1 MKRKIVAAMCA
12 LAVLCTSANVFP
24 MSSVSAARKEKAVG
38 TTYYISN
45 RGDNQN
51 SGTSEGEAWQTLDK
65 LKDVKLQPGDSV
77 LFEAGS
83 VFQGFLHL
91 QNVHGTKENPIRIG
105 SYGEGNKPIINARGE
120 GVWYQD
126 YSTPMDNSGHRSKGY
141 VSSAILLY
149 DVDYVE
155 VKGLELTNESDD
167 AQYIQNG
174 LANTSARM
182 DRTGVAGIAKDGG
195 TMDHVYLEDLYIH
208 DIDGNLQDK
217 HMDNGGIQFNVS
229 KPTDE
234 SKTGIARYND
244 VKITNC
250 YVKDVKRAGIV
261 VGYTYQH
268 SKFNGAQIADETV
281 QKYGHTNI
289 YIADNYVQ
297 NSGND
302 AIVAMYAYRPVI
314 ERNIS
319 DTAGVDLDDG
329 YAGYWQ
335 SFCATIWP
343 WKTKDAVFQYN
354 EAFDTVGEGNGD
366 GQAWDIDWS
375 DGTVYQYNYSHNN
388 GGGSMLICLN
398 EAYNGTFRYNLSHND
413 LGCLITFQGNPEAKI
428 YNNVFYVDGD
438 RATRVHHNASGKR
451 SGSGVIS
458 NNIFY
463 NASTANP
470 NDEWEPNGNKKFSNN
485 LYYGYTST
493 PSTDKHAVVVA
504 ESEKDQ
510 IFVGPLT
517 APDSTDGTIHRHDD
531 PEAKTVFDG
540 FKIKEDSA
548 AVNAGVYIPNN
559 GGKDFFGNKLGMTP
573 DIGMHET
580 KAEDGEIVEEIYSDV
595 YKVTENEIND
605 VEVGTTVDE
614 MKENLVYD
622 KRVTLEVYKGEEA
635 AAGDAAVEDGMIL
648 KLKNGDTVKEY
659 TIHTVLRLSTLVYEI
674 EGTTIREVPKGTTVG
689 TFKENLIHHKR
700 VNVDVY
706 KGDKKV
712 EDSEVI
718 EEGMTLKVS
727 YKEVSKEFNISLV
740 KVYKEYAATGMTAE
754 AGSFQPNNNTE
765 GNGNLAL
772 DNNLNTMW
780 HTNWNGCQRSET
792 WITIDMKK
800 EQNVAMLKYTPR
812 QGGGTNGNIT
822 AYEIYVSKDGQTW
835 GEPVATGTWAN
846 NNVVKYA
853 RFDTVLGRYV
863 KLVATDSASQEASKI
878 FASAAE
884 IRLGFEE

>member
-1 MKRKIVAAMCA
+1 
-12 LAVLCTSANVFP
+12 
-24 MSSVSAARKEKAVG
+24 
-38 TTYYISN
+38 
-45 RGDNQN
+45 
-51 SGTSEGEAWQTLDK
+51 
-65 LKDVKLQPGDSV
+65 
-77 LFEAGS
+77 
-83 VFQGFLHL
+83 
-91 QNVHGTKENPIRIG
+91 
-105 SYGEGNKPIINARGE
+105 
-120 GVWYQD
+120 
-126 YSTPMDNSGHRSKGY
+126 
-141 VSSAILLY
+141 
-149 DVDYVE
+149 
-155 VKGLELTNESDD
+155 
-167 AQYIQNG
+167 
-174 LANTSARM
+174 
-182 DRTGVAGIAKDGG
+182 
-195 TMDHVYLEDLYIH
+195 
-208 DIDGNLQDK
+208 
-217 HMDNGGIQFNVS
+217 
-229 KPTDE
+229 
-234 SKTGIARYND
+234 
-244 VKITNC
+244 
-250 YVKDVKRAGIV
+250 
-261 VGYTYQH
+261 
-268 SKFNGAQIADETV
+268 
-281 QKYGHTNI
+281 
-289 YIADNYVQ
+289 
-297 NSGND
+297 
-302 AIVAMYAYRPVI
+302 
-314 ERNIS
+314 
-319 DTAGVDLDDG
+319 
-329 YAGYWQ
+329 
-335 SFCATIWP
+335 
-343 WKTKDAVFQYN
+343 
-354 EAFDTVGEGNGD
+354 
-366 GQAWDIDWS
+366 
-375 DGTVYQYNYSHNN
+375 
-388 GGGSMLICLN
+388 MLICLN

-493 PSTDKHAVVVA
+493 PSTDKHAVVA

-580 KAEDGEIVEEIYSDV
+580 RAEDGEIVEEIYSDV

>member
-1 MKRKIVAAMCA
+1 
-12 LAVLCTSANVFP
+12 
-24 MSSVSAARKEKAVG
+24 
-38 TTYYISN
+38 
-45 RGDNQN
+45 
-51 SGTSEGEAWQTLDK
+51 
-65 LKDVKLQPGDSV
+65 
-77 LFEAGS
+77 
-83 VFQGFLHL
+83 
-91 QNVHGTKENPIRIG
+91 
-105 SYGEGNKPIINARGE
+105 
-120 GVWYQD
+120 
-126 YSTPMDNSGHRSKGY
+126 
-141 VSSAILLY
+141 
-149 DVDYVE
+149 
-155 VKGLELTNESDD
+155 
-167 AQYIQNG
+167 
-174 LANTSARM
+174 
-182 DRTGVAGIAKDGG
+182 
-195 TMDHVYLEDLYIH
+195 
-208 DIDGNLQDK
+208 
-217 HMDNGGIQFNVS
+217 MDNGGIQFNVS

-580 KAEDGEIVEEIYSDV
+580 RAEDGEIVEEIYSDV

>member
-1 MKRKIVAAMCA
+1 M
-12 LAVLCTSANVFP
+12 
-24 MSSVSAARKEKAVG
+24 
-38 TTYYISN
+38 
-45 RGDNQN
+45 
-51 SGTSEGEAWQTLDK
+51 
-65 LKDVKLQPGDSV
+65 
-77 LFEAGS
+77 
-83 VFQGFLHL
+83 
-91 QNVHGTKENPIRIG
+91 
-105 SYGEGNKPIINARGE
+105 
-120 GVWYQD
+120 
-126 YSTPMDNSGHRSKGY
+126 
-141 VSSAILLY
+141 
-149 DVDYVE
+149 
-155 VKGLELTNESDD
+155 
-167 AQYIQNG
+167 
-174 LANTSARM
+174 
-182 DRTGVAGIAKDGG
+182 
-195 TMDHVYLEDLYIH
+195 
-208 DIDGNLQDK
+208 
-217 HMDNGGIQFNVS
+217 
-229 KPTDE
+229 
-234 SKTGIARYND
+234 
-244 VKITNC
+244 
-250 YVKDVKRAGIV
+250 
-261 VGYTYQH
+261 
-268 SKFNGAQIADETV
+268 
-281 QKYGHTNI
+281 
-289 YIADNYVQ
+289 
-297 NSGND
+297 
-302 AIVAMYAYRPVI
+302 
-314 ERNIS
+314 
-319 DTAGVDLDDG
+319 
-329 YAGYWQ
+329 
-335 SFCATIWP
+335 
-343 WKTKDAVFQYN
+343 
-354 EAFDTVGEGNGD
+354 
-366 GQAWDIDWS
+366 
-375 DGTVYQYNYSHNN
+375 
-388 GGGSMLICLN
+388 
-398 EAYNGTFRYNLSHND
+398 
-413 LGCLITFQGNPEAKI
+413 
-428 YNNVFYVDGD
+428 
-438 RATRVHHNASGKR
+438 
-451 SGSGVIS
+451 IS

-614 MKENLVYD
+614 
-622 KRVTLEVYKGEEA
+622 
-635 AAGDAAVEDGMIL
+635 I
-648 KLKNGDTVKEY
+648 
-659 TIHTVLRLSTLVYEI
+659 VLRLSTLVYEI

>member
-1 MKRKIVAAMCA
+1 M
-12 LAVLCTSANVFP
+12 N
-24 MSSVSAARKEKAVG
+24 
-38 TTYYISN
+38 
-45 RGDNQN
+45 
-51 SGTSEGEAWQTLDK
+51 
-65 LKDVKLQPGDSV
+65 LKQ
-77 LFEAGS
+77 
-83 VFQGFLHL
+83 
-91 QNVHGTKENPIRIG
+91 
-105 SYGEGNKPIINARGE
+105 
-120 GVWYQD
+120 
-126 YSTPMDNSGHRSKGY
+126 
-141 VSSAILLY
+141 
-149 DVDYVE
+149 
-155 VKGLELTNESDD
+155 
-167 AQYIQNG
+167 
-174 LANTSARM
+174 
-182 DRTGVAGIAKDGG
+182 
-195 TMDHVYLEDLYIH
+195 
-208 DIDGNLQDK
+208 
-217 HMDNGGIQFNVS
+217 
-229 KPTDE
+229 
-234 SKTGIARYND
+234 IARYND

-580 KAEDGEIVEEIYSDV
+580 RAEDGEIVEEIYSDV

-605 VEVGTTVDE
+605 VEAGTTVDE
-614 MKENLVYD
+614 MKENLVYH

>member
-1 MKRKIVAAMCA
+1 
-12 LAVLCTSANVFP
+12 
-24 MSSVSAARKEKAVG
+24 
-38 TTYYISN
+38 
-45 RGDNQN
+45 
-51 SGTSEGEAWQTLDK
+51 
-65 LKDVKLQPGDSV
+65 
-77 LFEAGS
+77 
-83 VFQGFLHL
+83 
-91 QNVHGTKENPIRIG
+91 
-105 SYGEGNKPIINARGE
+105 
-120 GVWYQD
+120 
-126 YSTPMDNSGHRSKGY
+126 MDNSGHRSKGY

-614 MKENLVYD
+614 
-622 KRVTLEVYKGEEA
+622 
-635 AAGDAAVEDGMIL
+635 I
-648 KLKNGDTVKEY
+648 
-659 TIHTVLRLSTLVYEI
+659 VLRLSTLVYEI

-853 RFDTVLGRYV
+853 RFDTVSGRYV

>member
-1 MKRKIVAAMCA
+1 
-12 LAVLCTSANVFP
+12 
-24 MSSVSAARKEKAVG
+24 
-38 TTYYISN
+38 
-45 RGDNQN
+45 
-51 SGTSEGEAWQTLDK
+51 
-65 LKDVKLQPGDSV
+65 
-77 LFEAGS
+77 
-83 VFQGFLHL
+83 
-91 QNVHGTKENPIRIG
+91 
-105 SYGEGNKPIINARGE
+105 
-120 GVWYQD
+120 
-126 YSTPMDNSGHRSKGY
+126 
-141 VSSAILLY
+141 
-149 DVDYVE
+149 
-155 VKGLELTNESDD
+155 
-167 AQYIQNG
+167 
-174 LANTSARM
+174 
-182 DRTGVAGIAKDGG
+182 
-195 TMDHVYLEDLYIH
+195 
-208 DIDGNLQDK
+208 
-217 HMDNGGIQFNVS
+217 MDNGGIQFNVS

-835 GEPVATGTWAN
+835 GEPVAMGTWAN

>member
-1 MKRKIVAAMCA
+1 M
-12 LAVLCTSANVFP
+12 
-24 MSSVSAARKEKAVG
+24 
-38 TTYYISN
+38 
-45 RGDNQN
+45 
-51 SGTSEGEAWQTLDK
+51 
-65 LKDVKLQPGDSV
+65 
-77 LFEAGS
+77 
-83 VFQGFLHL
+83 
-91 QNVHGTKENPIRIG
+91 
-105 SYGEGNKPIINARGE
+105 
-120 GVWYQD
+120 
-126 YSTPMDNSGHRSKGY
+126 
-141 VSSAILLY
+141 SSAILLY

-614 MKENLVYD
+614 
-622 KRVTLEVYKGEEA
+622 
-635 AAGDAAVEDGMIL
+635 I
-648 KLKNGDTVKEY
+648 
-659 TIHTVLRLSTLVYEI
+659 VLRLSTLVYEI

-853 RFDTVLGRYV
+853 RFDTVSGRYV

>member
-1 MKRKIVAAMCA
+1 
-12 LAVLCTSANVFP
+12 
-24 MSSVSAARKEKAVG
+24 
-38 TTYYISN
+38 
-45 RGDNQN
+45 
-51 SGTSEGEAWQTLDK
+51 
-65 LKDVKLQPGDSV
+65 
-77 LFEAGS
+77 
-83 VFQGFLHL
+83 
-91 QNVHGTKENPIRIG
+91 
-105 SYGEGNKPIINARGE
+105 
-120 GVWYQD
+120 
-126 YSTPMDNSGHRSKGY
+126 
-141 VSSAILLY
+141 
-149 DVDYVE
+149 
-155 VKGLELTNESDD
+155 
-167 AQYIQNG
+167 
-174 LANTSARM
+174 
-182 DRTGVAGIAKDGG
+182 
-195 TMDHVYLEDLYIH
+195 MDHVYLEDLYIH

-727 YKEVSKEFNISLV
+727 YKEFNISLV

>member
-1 MKRKIVAAMCA
+1 
-12 LAVLCTSANVFP
+12 
-24 MSSVSAARKEKAVG
+24 
-38 TTYYISN
+38 
-45 RGDNQN
+45 
-51 SGTSEGEAWQTLDK
+51 
-65 LKDVKLQPGDSV
+65 
-77 LFEAGS
+77 
-83 VFQGFLHL
+83 
-91 QNVHGTKENPIRIG
+91 
-105 SYGEGNKPIINARGE
+105 
-120 GVWYQD
+120 
-126 YSTPMDNSGHRSKGY
+126 MDNSGHRSKGY

-302 AIVAMYAYRPVI
+302 AIVTMYAYRPVI

>member
-1 MKRKIVAAMCA
+1 
-12 LAVLCTSANVFP
+12 
-24 MSSVSAARKEKAVG
+24 MS
-38 TTYYISN
+38 
-45 RGDNQN
+45 
-51 SGTSEGEAWQTLDK
+51 
-65 LKDVKLQPGDSV
+65 
-77 LFEAGS
+77 
-83 VFQGFLHL
+83 
-91 QNVHGTKENPIRIG
+91 
-105 SYGEGNKPIINARGE
+105 
-120 GVWYQD
+120 
-126 YSTPMDNSGHRSKGY
+126 
-141 VSSAILLY
+141 
-149 DVDYVE
+149 VDIYNYVE

>member
-1 MKRKIVAAMCA
+1 
-12 LAVLCTSANVFP
+12 
-24 MSSVSAARKEKAVG
+24 
-38 TTYYISN
+38 
-45 RGDNQN
+45 
-51 SGTSEGEAWQTLDK
+51 
-65 LKDVKLQPGDSV
+65 
-77 LFEAGS
+77 
-83 VFQGFLHL
+83 
-91 QNVHGTKENPIRIG
+91 
-105 SYGEGNKPIINARGE
+105 
-120 GVWYQD
+120 
-126 YSTPMDNSGHRSKGY
+126 
-141 VSSAILLY
+141 
-149 DVDYVE
+149 
-155 VKGLELTNESDD
+155 
-167 AQYIQNG
+167 
-174 LANTSARM
+174 
-182 DRTGVAGIAKDGG
+182 
-195 TMDHVYLEDLYIH
+195 
-208 DIDGNLQDK
+208 
-217 HMDNGGIQFNVS
+217 
-229 KPTDE
+229 
-234 SKTGIARYND
+234 
-244 VKITNC
+244 
-250 YVKDVKRAGIV
+250 
-261 VGYTYQH
+261 
-268 SKFNGAQIADETV
+268 
-281 QKYGHTNI
+281 
-289 YIADNYVQ
+289 
-297 NSGND
+297 
-302 AIVAMYAYRPVI
+302 
-314 ERNIS
+314 
-319 DTAGVDLDDG
+319 
-329 YAGYWQ
+329 
-335 SFCATIWP
+335 
-343 WKTKDAVFQYN
+343 
-354 EAFDTVGEGNGD
+354 
-366 GQAWDIDWS
+366 
-375 DGTVYQYNYSHNN
+375 
-388 GGGSMLICLN
+388 MLICLN

-413 LGCLITFQGNPEAKI
+413 LGCLIAFQGNPEAKI

-622 KRVTLEVYKGEEA
+622 KRVTLEVYKGEETA
-635 AAGDAAVEDGMIL
+635 TGDASVEDGMIL

-754 AGSFQPNNNTE
+754 VGSFQPNNNTE

-853 RFDTVLGRYV
+853 RFDTVSGRYV

>member
-1 MKRKIVAAMCA
+1 M
-12 LAVLCTSANVFP
+12 
-24 MSSVSAARKEKAVG
+24 
-38 TTYYISN
+38 
-45 RGDNQN
+45 
-51 SGTSEGEAWQTLDK
+51 
-65 LKDVKLQPGDSV
+65 
-77 LFEAGS
+77 
-83 VFQGFLHL
+83 
-91 QNVHGTKENPIRIG
+91 
-105 SYGEGNKPIINARGE
+105 
-120 GVWYQD
+120 
-126 YSTPMDNSGHRSKGY
+126 
-141 VSSAILLY
+141 
-149 DVDYVE
+149 
-155 VKGLELTNESDD
+155 
-167 AQYIQNG
+167 
-174 LANTSARM
+174 
-182 DRTGVAGIAKDGG
+182 
-195 TMDHVYLEDLYIH
+195 
-208 DIDGNLQDK
+208 
-217 HMDNGGIQFNVS
+217 
-229 KPTDE
+229 
-234 SKTGIARYND
+234 
-244 VKITNC
+244 
-250 YVKDVKRAGIV
+250 
-261 VGYTYQH
+261 
-268 SKFNGAQIADETV
+268 

-635 AAGDAAVEDGMIL
+635 AAGDAAVADGMIL

>member
-1 MKRKIVAAMCA
+1 M
-12 LAVLCTSANVFP
+12 
-24 MSSVSAARKEKAVG
+24 
-38 TTYYISN
+38 
-45 RGDNQN
+45 
-51 SGTSEGEAWQTLDK
+51 
-65 LKDVKLQPGDSV
+65 
-77 LFEAGS
+77 
-83 VFQGFLHL
+83 
-91 QNVHGTKENPIRIG
+91 
-105 SYGEGNKPIINARGE
+105 
-120 GVWYQD
+120 
-126 YSTPMDNSGHRSKGY
+126 
-141 VSSAILLY
+141 LY

-580 KAEDGEIVEEIYSDV
+580 RAEDGEIVEEIYSDV

>member
-1 MKRKIVAAMCA
+1 
-12 LAVLCTSANVFP
+12 
-24 MSSVSAARKEKAVG
+24 
-38 TTYYISN
+38 
-45 RGDNQN
+45 
-51 SGTSEGEAWQTLDK
+51 
-65 LKDVKLQPGDSV
+65 
-77 LFEAGS
+77 
-83 VFQGFLHL
+83 
-91 QNVHGTKENPIRIG
+91 
-105 SYGEGNKPIINARGE
+105 
-120 GVWYQD
+120 
-126 YSTPMDNSGHRSKGY
+126 
-141 VSSAILLY
+141 
-149 DVDYVE
+149 
-155 VKGLELTNESDD
+155 
-167 AQYIQNG
+167 
-174 LANTSARM
+174 
-182 DRTGVAGIAKDGG
+182 
-195 TMDHVYLEDLYIH
+195 
-208 DIDGNLQDK
+208 
-217 HMDNGGIQFNVS
+217 
-229 KPTDE
+229 
-234 SKTGIARYND
+234 
-244 VKITNC
+244 
-250 YVKDVKRAGIV
+250 
-261 VGYTYQH
+261 
-268 SKFNGAQIADETV
+268 
-281 QKYGHTNI
+281 
-289 YIADNYVQ
+289 
-297 NSGND
+297 
-302 AIVAMYAYRPVI
+302 MYAYRPVI

-580 KAEDGEIVEEIYSDV
+580 RAEDGEIVEEIYSDV

>member
-1 MKRKIVAAMCA
+1 M
-12 LAVLCTSANVFP
+12 
-24 MSSVSAARKEKAVG
+24 
-38 TTYYISN
+38 
-45 RGDNQN
+45 
-51 SGTSEGEAWQTLDK
+51 
-65 LKDVKLQPGDSV
+65 KLQPGDSV

-126 YSTPMDNSGHRSKGY
+126 YGTPMDNSGHRSKGY

-614 MKENLVYD
+614 
-622 KRVTLEVYKGEEA
+622 
-635 AAGDAAVEDGMIL
+635 I
-648 KLKNGDTVKEY
+648 
-659 TIHTVLRLSTLVYEI
+659 VLRLSTLVYEI

-853 RFDTVLGRYV
+853 RFDTVSGRYV

>member
-1 MKRKIVAAMCA
+1 
-12 LAVLCTSANVFP
+12 VLC
-24 MSSVSAARKEKAVG
+24 
-38 TTYYISN
+38 
-45 RGDNQN
+45 
-51 SGTSEGEAWQTLDK
+51 
-65 LKDVKLQPGDSV
+65 
-77 LFEAGS
+77 
-83 VFQGFLHL
+83 
-91 QNVHGTKENPIRIG
+91 
-105 SYGEGNKPIINARGE
+105 
-120 GVWYQD
+120 
-126 YSTPMDNSGHRSKGY
+126 
-141 VSSAILLY
+141 
-149 DVDYVE
+149 
-155 VKGLELTNESDD
+155 
-167 AQYIQNG
+167 
-174 LANTSARM
+174 
-182 DRTGVAGIAKDGG
+182 
-195 TMDHVYLEDLYIH
+195 H
-208 DIDGNLQDK
+208 DI
-217 HMDNGGIQFNVS
+217 
-229 KPTDE
+229 T
-234 SKTGIARYND
+234 
-244 VKITNC
+244 
-250 YVKDVKRAGIV
+250 
-261 VGYTYQH
+261 
-268 SKFNGAQIADETV
+268 QII
-281 QKYGHTNI
+281 K
-289 YIADNYVQ
+289 
-297 NSGND
+297 
-302 AIVAMYAYRPVI
+302 
-314 ERNIS
+314 
-319 DTAGVDLDDG
+319 GV
-329 YAGYWQ
+329 
-335 SFCATIWP
+335 
-343 WKTKDAVFQYN
+343 TKDAVFQYN

>member
-1 MKRKIVAAMCA
+1 
-12 LAVLCTSANVFP
+12 
-24 MSSVSAARKEKAVG
+24 
-38 TTYYISN
+38 
-45 RGDNQN
+45 
-51 SGTSEGEAWQTLDK
+51 
-65 LKDVKLQPGDSV
+65 
-77 LFEAGS
+77 
-83 VFQGFLHL
+83 
-91 QNVHGTKENPIRIG
+91 
-105 SYGEGNKPIINARGE
+105 
-120 GVWYQD
+120 
-126 YSTPMDNSGHRSKGY
+126 
-141 VSSAILLY
+141 
-149 DVDYVE
+149 
-155 VKGLELTNESDD
+155 
-167 AQYIQNG
+167 
-174 LANTSARM
+174 
-182 DRTGVAGIAKDGG
+182 
-195 TMDHVYLEDLYIH
+195 
-208 DIDGNLQDK
+208 
-217 HMDNGGIQFNVS
+217 
-229 KPTDE
+229 
-234 SKTGIARYND
+234 
-244 VKITNC
+244 
-250 YVKDVKRAGIV
+250 
-261 VGYTYQH
+261 
-268 SKFNGAQIADETV
+268 
-281 QKYGHTNI
+281 
-289 YIADNYVQ
+289 
-297 NSGND
+297 
-302 AIVAMYAYRPVI
+302 MYAYRPVI

-622 KRVTLEVYKGEEA
+622 KRVALEVYKGEEA

>member
-1 MKRKIVAAMCA
+1 
-12 LAVLCTSANVFP
+12 
-24 MSSVSAARKEKAVG
+24 
-38 TTYYISN
+38 
-45 RGDNQN
+45 
-51 SGTSEGEAWQTLDK
+51 
-65 LKDVKLQPGDSV
+65 
-77 LFEAGS
+77 
-83 VFQGFLHL
+83 
-91 QNVHGTKENPIRIG
+91 
-105 SYGEGNKPIINARGE
+105 
-120 GVWYQD
+120 
-126 YSTPMDNSGHRSKGY
+126 MDNSGHRSKGY

-635 AAGDAAVEDGMIL
+635 AAGDAAVEDGMIS

>member
-1 MKRKIVAAMCA
+1 
-12 LAVLCTSANVFP
+12 
-24 MSSVSAARKEKAVG
+24 
-38 TTYYISN
+38 
-45 RGDNQN
+45 
-51 SGTSEGEAWQTLDK
+51 
-65 LKDVKLQPGDSV
+65 
-77 LFEAGS
+77 
-83 VFQGFLHL
+83 
-91 QNVHGTKENPIRIG
+91 
-105 SYGEGNKPIINARGE
+105 
-120 GVWYQD
+120 
-126 YSTPMDNSGHRSKGY
+126 
-141 VSSAILLY
+141 
-149 DVDYVE
+149 
-155 VKGLELTNESDD
+155 
-167 AQYIQNG
+167 
-174 LANTSARM
+174 
-182 DRTGVAGIAKDGG
+182 
-195 TMDHVYLEDLYIH
+195 
-208 DIDGNLQDK
+208 
-217 HMDNGGIQFNVS
+217 
-229 KPTDE
+229 
-234 SKTGIARYND
+234 
-244 VKITNC
+244 
-250 YVKDVKRAGIV
+250 
-261 VGYTYQH
+261 
-268 SKFNGAQIADETV
+268 
-281 QKYGHTNI
+281 
-289 YIADNYVQ
+289 
-297 NSGND
+297 
-302 AIVAMYAYRPVI
+302 MYAYRPVI

-835 GEPVATGTWAN
+835 GEPVAMGTWAN

>member
-1 MKRKIVAAMCA
+1 M
-12 LAVLCTSANVFP
+12 
-24 MSSVSAARKEKAVG
+24 
-38 TTYYISN
+38 
-45 RGDNQN
+45 
-51 SGTSEGEAWQTLDK
+51 
-65 LKDVKLQPGDSV
+65 
-77 LFEAGS
+77 
-83 VFQGFLHL
+83 
-91 QNVHGTKENPIRIG
+91 
-105 SYGEGNKPIINARGE
+105 
-120 GVWYQD
+120 
-126 YSTPMDNSGHRSKGY
+126 
-141 VSSAILLY
+141 SSAILLY

>member
-1 MKRKIVAAMCA
+1 M
-12 LAVLCTSANVFP
+12 
-24 MSSVSAARKEKAVG
+24 
-38 TTYYISN
+38 
-45 RGDNQN
+45 
-51 SGTSEGEAWQTLDK
+51 
-65 LKDVKLQPGDSV
+65 
-77 LFEAGS
+77 
-83 VFQGFLHL
+83 
-91 QNVHGTKENPIRIG
+91 
-105 SYGEGNKPIINARGE
+105 
-120 GVWYQD
+120 
-126 YSTPMDNSGHRSKGY
+126 
-141 VSSAILLY
+141 
-149 DVDYVE
+149 
-155 VKGLELTNESDD
+155 
-167 AQYIQNG
+167 
-174 LANTSARM
+174 
-182 DRTGVAGIAKDGG
+182 
-195 TMDHVYLEDLYIH
+195 
-208 DIDGNLQDK
+208 
-217 HMDNGGIQFNVS
+217 
-229 KPTDE
+229 
-234 SKTGIARYND
+234 
-244 VKITNC
+244 
-250 YVKDVKRAGIV
+250 
-261 VGYTYQH
+261 
-268 SKFNGAQIADETV
+268 

-622 KRVTLEVYKGEEA
+622 KRVALEVYKGEEA

>member
-1 MKRKIVAAMCA
+1 
-12 LAVLCTSANVFP
+12 
-24 MSSVSAARKEKAVG
+24 
-38 TTYYISN
+38 
-45 RGDNQN
+45 
-51 SGTSEGEAWQTLDK
+51 
-65 LKDVKLQPGDSV
+65 
-77 LFEAGS
+77 
-83 VFQGFLHL
+83 
-91 QNVHGTKENPIRIG
+91 
-105 SYGEGNKPIINARGE
+105 
-120 GVWYQD
+120 
-126 YSTPMDNSGHRSKGY
+126 
-141 VSSAILLY
+141 
-149 DVDYVE
+149 
-155 VKGLELTNESDD
+155 
-167 AQYIQNG
+167 
-174 LANTSARM
+174 
-182 DRTGVAGIAKDGG
+182 
-195 TMDHVYLEDLYIH
+195 
-208 DIDGNLQDK
+208 
-217 HMDNGGIQFNVS
+217 MDNGGIQFNVS

-614 MKENLVYD
+614 MKENLAYD

>member
-1 MKRKIVAAMCA
+1 MYTEQKK
-12 LAVLCTSANVFP
+12 T
-24 MSSVSAARKEKAVG
+24 
-38 TTYYISN
+38 
-45 RGDNQN
+45 
-51 SGTSEGEAWQTLDK
+51 
-65 LKDVKLQPGDSV
+65 DSV
-77 LFEAGS
+77 
-83 VFQGFLHL
+83 
-91 QNVHGTKENPIRIG
+91 G

-126 YSTPMDNSGHRSKGY
+126 YGTPMDNSGHRSKGY

-614 MKENLVYD
+614 
-622 KRVTLEVYKGEEA
+622 
-635 AAGDAAVEDGMIL
+635 I
-648 KLKNGDTVKEY
+648 
-659 TIHTVLRLSTLVYEI
+659 VLRLSTLVYEI

-853 RFDTVLGRYV
+853 RFDTVSGRYV

-884 IRLGFEE
+884 IQFRI

>member
-1 MKRKIVAAMCA
+1 M
-12 LAVLCTSANVFP
+12 
-24 MSSVSAARKEKAVG
+24 
-38 TTYYISN
+38 
-45 RGDNQN
+45 
-51 SGTSEGEAWQTLDK
+51 
-65 LKDVKLQPGDSV
+65 
-77 LFEAGS
+77 
-83 VFQGFLHL
+83 
-91 QNVHGTKENPIRIG
+91 
-105 SYGEGNKPIINARGE
+105 
-120 GVWYQD
+120 
-126 YSTPMDNSGHRSKGY
+126 
-141 VSSAILLY
+141 
-149 DVDYVE
+149 
-155 VKGLELTNESDD
+155 TNESDD

>member
-1 MKRKIVAAMCA
+1 M
-12 LAVLCTSANVFP
+12 
-24 MSSVSAARKEKAVG
+24 
-38 TTYYISN
+38 
-45 RGDNQN
+45 
-51 SGTSEGEAWQTLDK
+51 
-65 LKDVKLQPGDSV
+65 
-77 LFEAGS
+77 
-83 VFQGFLHL
+83 
-91 QNVHGTKENPIRIG
+91 
-105 SYGEGNKPIINARGE
+105 
-120 GVWYQD
+120 
-126 YSTPMDNSGHRSKGY
+126 
-141 VSSAILLY
+141 
-149 DVDYVE
+149 
-155 VKGLELTNESDD
+155 
-167 AQYIQNG
+167 
-174 LANTSARM
+174 
-182 DRTGVAGIAKDGG
+182 
-195 TMDHVYLEDLYIH
+195 
-208 DIDGNLQDK
+208 
-217 HMDNGGIQFNVS
+217 
-229 KPTDE
+229 TDE

-614 MKENLVYD
+614 MKENLAYD

>member
-1 MKRKIVAAMCA
+1 
-12 LAVLCTSANVFP
+12 
-24 MSSVSAARKEKAVG
+24 
-38 TTYYISN
+38 
-45 RGDNQN
+45 
-51 SGTSEGEAWQTLDK
+51 
-65 LKDVKLQPGDSV
+65 
-77 LFEAGS
+77 
-83 VFQGFLHL
+83 
-91 QNVHGTKENPIRIG
+91 
-105 SYGEGNKPIINARGE
+105 
-120 GVWYQD
+120 
-126 YSTPMDNSGHRSKGY
+126 
-141 VSSAILLY
+141 
-149 DVDYVE
+149 
-155 VKGLELTNESDD
+155 
-167 AQYIQNG
+167 
-174 LANTSARM
+174 
-182 DRTGVAGIAKDGG
+182 
-195 TMDHVYLEDLYIH
+195 MDHVYLEDLYIH

-614 MKENLVYD
+614 
-622 KRVTLEVYKGEEA
+622 
-635 AAGDAAVEDGMIL
+635 I
-648 KLKNGDTVKEY
+648 
-659 TIHTVLRLSTLVYEI
+659 VLRLSTLVYEI

-853 RFDTVLGRYV
+853 RFDTVSGRYV

>member
-1 MKRKIVAAMCA
+1 M
-12 LAVLCTSANVFP
+12 
-24 MSSVSAARKEKAVG
+24 
-38 TTYYISN
+38 
-45 RGDNQN
+45 
-51 SGTSEGEAWQTLDK
+51 
-65 LKDVKLQPGDSV
+65 
-77 LFEAGS
+77 
-83 VFQGFLHL
+83 
-91 QNVHGTKENPIRIG
+91 
-105 SYGEGNKPIINARGE
+105 
-120 GVWYQD
+120 
-126 YSTPMDNSGHRSKGY
+126 
-141 VSSAILLY
+141 
-149 DVDYVE
+149 
-155 VKGLELTNESDD
+155 
-167 AQYIQNG
+167 
-174 LANTSARM
+174 
-182 DRTGVAGIAKDGG
+182 
-195 TMDHVYLEDLYIH
+195 
-208 DIDGNLQDK
+208 
-217 HMDNGGIQFNVS
+217 
-229 KPTDE
+229 
-234 SKTGIARYND
+234 
-244 VKITNC
+244 
-250 YVKDVKRAGIV
+250 
-261 VGYTYQH
+261 
-268 SKFNGAQIADETV
+268 

-580 KAEDGEIVEEIYSDV
+580 RAEDGEIVEEIYSDV

>member
-1 MKRKIVAAMCA
+1 M
-12 LAVLCTSANVFP
+12 
-24 MSSVSAARKEKAVG
+24 
-38 TTYYISN
+38 
-45 RGDNQN
+45 
-51 SGTSEGEAWQTLDK
+51 
-65 LKDVKLQPGDSV
+65 
-77 LFEAGS
+77 
-83 VFQGFLHL
+83 
-91 QNVHGTKENPIRIG
+91 
-105 SYGEGNKPIINARGE
+105 
-120 GVWYQD
+120 
-126 YSTPMDNSGHRSKGY
+126 
-141 VSSAILLY
+141 
-149 DVDYVE
+149 
-155 VKGLELTNESDD
+155 
-167 AQYIQNG
+167 
-174 LANTSARM
+174 
-182 DRTGVAGIAKDGG
+182 
-195 TMDHVYLEDLYIH
+195 
-208 DIDGNLQDK
+208 
-217 HMDNGGIQFNVS
+217 
-229 KPTDE
+229 
-234 SKTGIARYND
+234 
-244 VKITNC
+244 
-250 YVKDVKRAGIV
+250 
-261 VGYTYQH
+261 
-268 SKFNGAQIADETV
+268 

-614 MKENLVYD
+614 
-622 KRVTLEVYKGEEA
+622 
-635 AAGDAAVEDGMIL
+635 I
-648 KLKNGDTVKEY
+648 
-659 TIHTVLRLSTLVYEI
+659 VLRLSTLVYEI

-853 RFDTVLGRYV
+853 RFDTVSGRYV

>member
-1 MKRKIVAAMCA
+1 M
-12 LAVLCTSANVFP
+12 
-24 MSSVSAARKEKAVG
+24 
-38 TTYYISN
+38 
-45 RGDNQN
+45 
-51 SGTSEGEAWQTLDK
+51 
-65 LKDVKLQPGDSV
+65 
-77 LFEAGS
+77 
-83 VFQGFLHL
+83 
-91 QNVHGTKENPIRIG
+91 
-105 SYGEGNKPIINARGE
+105 
-120 GVWYQD
+120 
-126 YSTPMDNSGHRSKGY
+126 
-141 VSSAILLY
+141 
-149 DVDYVE
+149 
-155 VKGLELTNESDD
+155 
-167 AQYIQNG
+167 
-174 LANTSARM
+174 
-182 DRTGVAGIAKDGG
+182 
-195 TMDHVYLEDLYIH
+195 
-208 DIDGNLQDK
+208 
-217 HMDNGGIQFNVS
+217 
-229 KPTDE
+229 
-234 SKTGIARYND
+234 
-244 VKITNC
+244 
-250 YVKDVKRAGIV
+250 
-261 VGYTYQH
+261 
-268 SKFNGAQIADETV
+268 
-281 QKYGHTNI
+281 
-289 YIADNYVQ
+289 
-297 NSGND
+297 
-302 AIVAMYAYRPVI
+302 
-314 ERNIS
+314 
-319 DTAGVDLDDG
+319 DDG

>member
-1 MKRKIVAAMCA
+1 
-12 LAVLCTSANVFP
+12 
-24 MSSVSAARKEKAVG
+24 
-38 TTYYISN
+38 
-45 RGDNQN
+45 
-51 SGTSEGEAWQTLDK
+51 
-65 LKDVKLQPGDSV
+65 
-77 LFEAGS
+77 
-83 VFQGFLHL
+83 
-91 QNVHGTKENPIRIG
+91 
-105 SYGEGNKPIINARGE
+105 
-120 GVWYQD
+120 
-126 YSTPMDNSGHRSKGY
+126 
-141 VSSAILLY
+141 
-149 DVDYVE
+149 
-155 VKGLELTNESDD
+155 
-167 AQYIQNG
+167 
-174 LANTSARM
+174 
-182 DRTGVAGIAKDGG
+182 
-195 TMDHVYLEDLYIH
+195 
-208 DIDGNLQDK
+208 
-217 HMDNGGIQFNVS
+217 
-229 KPTDE
+229 
-234 SKTGIARYND
+234 
-244 VKITNC
+244 
-250 YVKDVKRAGIV
+250 
-261 VGYTYQH
+261 
-268 SKFNGAQIADETV
+268 
-281 QKYGHTNI
+281 
-289 YIADNYVQ
+289 
-297 NSGND
+297 
-302 AIVAMYAYRPVI
+302 MYAYRPVI

-853 RFDTVLGRYV
+853 RFDTVSGRYV

>member
-1 MKRKIVAAMCA
+1 MKRKIVAVMCA
-12 LAVLCTSANVFP
+12 LTVLCTSANIFP
-24 MSSVSAARKEKAVG
+24 MSDVSAASQEKAAQ

-65 LKDVKLQPGDSV
+65 LEDVELQPGDSV

-91 QNVHGTKENPIRIG
+91 EDVHGTKENPIRIG

-126 YSTPMDNSGHRSKGY
+126 YGTPMDNSGHRSKGY

-167 AQYIQNG
+167 ADYIQNG

-234 SKTGIARYND
+234 AKTGIARYND

-268 SKFNGAQIADETV
+268 SKFNGAEISDETV

-314 ERNIS
+314 ERNVS

-343 WKTKDAVFQYN
+343 WKTKDAIFQYN

-398 EAYNGTFRYNLSHND
+398 EAYNGTFRYNLSYND
-413 LGCLITFQGNPEAKI
+413 LSCLITFQGNPEAKI

-451 SGSGVIS
+451 SGSGVLS

-470 NDEWEPNGNKKFSNN
+470 NDEWEPNGNKTFSNN

-493 PSTDKHAVVVA
+493 PSTDKHAVVVK
-504 ESEKDQ
+504 EEEKDQ

-517 APDSTDGTIHRHDD
+517 APEATDGTVHRHDN
-531 PEAKTVFDG
+531 PKEKSAFDG
-540 FKIKEDSA
+540 FKLKEDSV

-573 DIGMHET
+573 DIGIHET
-580 KAEDGEIVEEIYSDV
+580 KAEDGAIVEAIYSDV
-595 YKVTENEIND
+595 YEVTENEINN
-605 VEVGTTVDE
+605 VEVGTTVEE
-614 MKENLVYD
+614 MKENLIYD
-622 KRVTLEVYKGEEA
+622 KRVSLEVYKGEKA
-635 AAGDAAVEDGMIL
+635 ADEKDAVEDGMVV
-648 KLKNGDTVKEY
+648 KLTNGTTVKQY
-659 TIHTVLRLSTLVYEI
+659 TVHTILRLSTLVYEI
-674 EGTTIREVPKGTTVG
+674 EGDVIREVPKGTTVG
-689 TFKENLIHHKR
+689 EFKKNLSHHKR
-700 VNVDVY
+700 VKTDVY
-706 KGDKKV
+706 DGDKKL
-712 EDSEVI
+712 EDSEALSD
-718 EEGMTLKVS
+718 GMTLKA
-727 YKEVSKEFNISLV
+727 YYGEISKEFQISLV
-740 KVYKEYAATGMTAE
+740 KVYEEYSAEGMTAE
-754 AGSFQPNNNTE
+754 VGSFQPNNTTE
-765 GNGNLAL
+765 GNGSLAL

-780 HTNWNGCQRSET
+780 HTNWSGCNRSET

-812 QGGGTNGNIT
+812 QSGGTNGNIT
-822 AYEIYVSKDGQTW
+822 AYEIYVSKDGKIW
-835 GEPVATGTWAN
+835 GNPVAKGTWAN
-846 NNVVKYA
+846 NNAVKYA
-853 RFDTVLGRYV
+853 RFDTVSGRYV
-863 KLVATDSASQEASKI
+863 KLVATESASQETSKI

-884 IRLGFEE
+884 IRVGHEQ

>member
-1 MKRKIVAAMCA
+1 
-12 LAVLCTSANVFP
+12 
-24 MSSVSAARKEKAVG
+24 
-38 TTYYISN
+38 
-45 RGDNQN
+45 
-51 SGTSEGEAWQTLDK
+51 
-65 LKDVKLQPGDSV
+65 
-77 LFEAGS
+77 
-83 VFQGFLHL
+83 
-91 QNVHGTKENPIRIG
+91 
-105 SYGEGNKPIINARGE
+105 
-120 GVWYQD
+120 
-126 YSTPMDNSGHRSKGY
+126 
-141 VSSAILLY
+141 
-149 DVDYVE
+149 
-155 VKGLELTNESDD
+155 
-167 AQYIQNG
+167 
-174 LANTSARM
+174 
-182 DRTGVAGIAKDGG
+182 
-195 TMDHVYLEDLYIH
+195 MDHVYLEDLYIH

-622 KRVTLEVYKGEEA
+622 KRVTLEVYKGEETA
-635 AAGDAAVEDGMIL
+635 TGDASVEDGMIL

-754 AGSFQPNNNTE
+754 VGSFQPNNNTE

-853 RFDTVLGRYV
+853 RFDTVSGRYV

>member
-1 MKRKIVAAMCA
+1 MKRKIVAVMCA
-12 LAVLCTSANVFP
+12 LTVLCTSANISP
-24 MSSVSAARKEKAVG
+24 MSGVSAASQEKAAG

-65 LKDVKLQPGDSV
+65 LENVELQPGDSV

-91 QNVHGTKENPIRIG
+91 EDVHGTKENPIRIG

-126 YSTPMDNSGHRSKGY
+126 YGTPMDNSGHRSKGY

-167 AQYIQNG
+167 AEYIQNG

-182 DRTGVAGIAKDGG
+182 DRTGVAGIARDGG

-234 SKTGIARYND
+234 AKTGIARYND
-244 VKITNC
+244 VRITNC

-268 SKFNGAQIADETV
+268 SKFNGAQIANETV

-343 WKTKDAVFQYN
+343 WKTKDAIFQYN

-485 LYYGYTST
+485 LYYGYSST

-540 FKIKEDSA
+540 FKIKEDSV

-622 KRVTLEVYKGEEA
+622 KRVTLEVYKKEEN
-635 AAGDAAVEDGMIL
+635 AAGDEAVEDGMIL

-659 TIHTVLRLSTLVYEI
+659 TIHTVLRLSTLAYEI

-718 EEGMTLKVS
+718 EEGMTAKVY
-727 YKEVSKEFNISLV
+727 YKEVSKEFHISLV
-740 KVYKEYAATGMTAE
+740 KEYKEYAPEGMTAE
-754 AGSFQPNNNTE
+754 VGSFQPNNNTE
-765 GNGNLAL
+765 GNGSLAL
-772 DNNLNTMW
+772 DNNVNTMW
-780 HTNWNGCQRSET
+780 HTNWNGCKRSET

-800 EQNVAMLKYTPR
+800 EQDVAMLKYTPR
-812 QGGGTNGNIT
+812 QSGGTNGNIT
-822 AYEIYVSKDGQTW
+822 AYAIYVSKDGQTW

-853 RFDTVLGRYV
+853 RFDTVSGRYV
-863 KLVATDSASQEASKI
+863 KLVATESASQEASAI

>member
-1 MKRKIVAAMCA
+1 M
-12 LAVLCTSANVFP
+12 
-24 MSSVSAARKEKAVG
+24 
-38 TTYYISN
+38 
-45 RGDNQN
+45 
-51 SGTSEGEAWQTLDK
+51 
-65 LKDVKLQPGDSV
+65 
-77 LFEAGS
+77 
-83 VFQGFLHL
+83 
-91 QNVHGTKENPIRIG
+91 
-105 SYGEGNKPIINARGE
+105 
-120 GVWYQD
+120 
-126 YSTPMDNSGHRSKGY
+126 
-141 VSSAILLY
+141 SSAILLY

-622 KRVTLEVYKGEEA
+622 KRVALEVYKGEEA